1 MQREKKKF
9 GLPLLLLL
17 ITFLTGSR
25 GVLASEYILVAH
37 NDIPSIIVCSFSKGI
52 YVDSDNEKLGATIVN
67 EKSFEIIIS
76 EPFGDRPV
84 MKGNMG
90 ESKLLRL
97 GAGQGVVYL
106 FELTDAGNVNYIT
119 LFPYNKMVVFAKQYM
134 LPSGVPMVT
143 TLVGRYR

>member
-1 MQREKKKF
+1 MPREKKKI
-9 GLPLLLLL
+9 GLSLLLLS
-17 ITFLTGSR
+17 IIFLTGSR
-25 GVLASEYILVAH
+25 GVHASEYILVAH

-52 YVDSDNEKLGATIVN
+52 YVDSDNEKLDATIVD

-84 MKGNMG
+84 MKGNRG

-106 FELTDAGNVNYIT
+106 LELTEAGNVNYIT
-119 LFPYNKMVVFAKQYM
+119 LFPHNKMVVFVKQYM
-134 LPSGVPMVT
+134 LPSGVPIAM